1 VPERQTTNDKR
12 QTNLN
17 IPFFIAR
24 RYIVSKKS
32 NNAINIISWISVGA
46 VAIGTAALVIIL
58 SFMNGLTGLVK
69 DLYNS
74 FDPDI
79 EITTVKGKTFIPDSL
94 TVQKIRNIPGVK
106 YLNFSIEDVALVK
119 YGDKQTIATVKAVG
133 EDYIRM
139 SGLDG
144 RMEDGFPVLKA
155 SDGYYIIM
163 GKGIVYQLGVNVH
176 DKFSRVSLFTPK
188 KGRAAVFNPEDAL
201 IEEKLQPGGYFSIN
215 DEFDF
220 KYVLIPIESARTLFE
235 YEKEISTIDI
245 GLDDDRRSDEV
256 QSKIKTIVGEGFY
269 VKNRFEQNKTLFNT
283 LKSEKLI
290 VFIVLAFILIVA
302 TFNIIGSLIM
312 LIIEKKKDIVT
323 LNNFGAGIKLIR
335 KIFMTEGLLITLTGA
350 ISGLLLGTA
359 FCILQDKFHLV
370 TLEGAGTVTSYYPVD
385 MQPGDFVAVIIGVF
399 SIGVL
404 AAWFPVRFLTKESV
418 IDKFRVES

>member
-1 VPERQTTNDKR
+1 M
-12 QTNLN
+12 N

-24 RYIVSKKS
+24 RYLVSKKS

-46 VAIGTAALVIIL
+46 IAIGTAALVIIL

-79 EITTVKGKTFIPDSL
+79 EVSAVMGKTFIPDSSNIE
-94 TVQKIRNIPGVK
+94 KIKQIPGVK
-106 YLNFSIEDVALVK
+106 YLNFSIEDIALVK
-119 YGDKQTIATVKAVG
+119 YGDKQTVATVKAVG
-133 EDYIRM
+133 EDYLHM
-139 SGLDG
+139 SGLEE
-144 RMEDGFPVLKA
+144 RVEDGFPVLKA
-155 SDGYYIIM
+155 SDGNYMIL
-163 GKGIVYQLGVNVH
+163 GKGIVYQLGVNIH
-176 DKFSRVSLFTPK
+176 DKFTPVSLFAPK
-188 KGRAAVFNPEDAL
+188 KGRTAVFNPEDAFT
-201 IEEKLQPGGYFSIN
+201 EEKLQAGGYFSIN

-220 KYVLIPIESARTLFE
+220 KYVIVPLEAAQSLFE
-235 YEKEISTIDI
+235 YEKEVSTIDI
-245 GLDDDRRSDEV
+245 GLEDEKMSDAAQSDIKGILGDDF
-256 QSKIKTIVGEGFY
+256 I
-269 VKNRFEQNKTLFNT
+269 VKNRFEQNKALFST

-323 LNNFGAGIKLIR
+323 LNNFGANIKLIR
-335 KIFMTEGLLITLTGA
+335 KIFITEGLLITMTGALTGL
-350 ISGLLLGTA
+350 ILGTV
-359 FCILQDKFHLV
+359 FCVLQDKFHLV
-370 TLEGAGTVTSYYPVD
+370 SLEGSGTVTSYYPVK
-385 MQPGDFVAVIIGVF
+385 MVASDFVAVVIGVF
-399 SIGVL
+399 VIGVF